1 MDISDAHA
9 LNDPSRTAVVCG
21 GVRFSWQEWAKLT
34 NQAADVLAS
43 LGANSG
49 GRGLIVSSNSW
60 QSLACTAALRRIGAI
75 TVPLNPALTAH
86 EIRYMIEDS
95 DPMLIAADASSLE
108 LVTKALDARGIPIV
122 VLDGPGGDA
131 FWDEVEHSSSA
142 PLSAD
147 HSGYML
153 YTSGTSG
160 KPKGAFHQASPAS
173 SVATAYIDAFRLRS
187 EDIHL
192 VAGPLYHSAPAA
204 FCSIT
209 MSFGGT
215 VVVLPKFDPS
225 FALEL
230 IETEGATTTFMAP
243 ILLKRILDLP
253 DAELTRFDTR
263 TLRVLIVAGS
273 HCPFDIKV
281 RAQKAF
287 GDVLFEFYGSTE
299 TKAVT
304 FITPKDQLAKPGSC
318 GTLMPGVGVRLID
331 DDGRDVP
338 MGHQGEILVRQSEAT
353 FDRYWADPAK
363 TQATVRDGWVST
375 GDVAYQD
382 EDGFFYIVDRKG
394 AVVISGGV
402 NIYPAEIES
411 ALLEHPSVADAAVI
425 GQNDEQWGE
434 RLHAIVVL
442 RGEATG
448 PTLEAYL
455 RQRLAGFKV
464 PRSWE
469 FVEQLGRSDDGKLR
483 KRHLSDERE

>member
-1 MDISDAHA
+1 MDITDAHA

-21 GVRFSWQEWAKLT
+21 SMRFTWQEWAKLT
-34 NQAADVLAS
+34 NQAADVLLT
-43 LGANSG
+43 LGVKPGS
-49 GRGLIVSSNSW
+49 RGLIVSSNSW
-60 QSLACTAALRRIGAI
+60 QSLACTVSLRRVGAI
-75 TVPLNPALTAH
+75 TVPLSPALTSH
-86 EIRYMIEDS
+86 EIAYMVEDADPGLIAVDASAREEVLRALDGRSIPTVALDGRHGDLFWDQVERSSSTPVSS
-95 DPMLIAADASSLE
+95 DPA
-108 LVTKALDARGIPIV
+108 
-122 VLDGPGGDA
+122 
-131 FWDEVEHSSSA
+131 
-142 PLSAD
+142 
-147 HSGYML
+147 GYML

-160 KPKGAFHQASPAS
+160 KPKGAFHRSSPDS
-173 SVATAYIDAFRLRS
+173 SVAANYIEAFRLRS
-187 EDIHL
+187 DDIHL

-215 VVVLPKFDPS
+215 VVVMPKFDPTL
-225 FALEL
+225 ALEL
-230 IETEGATTTFMAP
+230 IQDEGVTTTFMAP
-243 ILLKRILDLP
+243 ILLKRILDLA
-253 DAELTRFDTR
+253 DAELARFDTHS
-263 TLRVLIVAGS
+263 LRVLIVAGS

-304 FITPKDQLAKPGSC
+304 FITPEDQLAKPGSC
-318 GTLMPGVGVRLID
+318 GRLMPGVAVRLIN

-338 MGHQGEILVRQSEAT
+338 IGHQGEILVRKSDAT
-353 FDRYWADPAK
+353 FDRYWAAPAK
-363 TQATVRDGWVST
+363 TDATIRDGWVST

-411 ALLEHPSVADAAVI
+411 ALLEHPAVADAAVI
-425 GQNDEQWGE
+425 GRKDERWGE
-434 RLHAIVVL
+434 RLHALVVL
-442 RGEATG
+442 RGDATG
-448 PTLEAYL
+448 SMLEAYL

-469 FVEQLGRSDDGKLR
+469 FVSELGRSDDGKLR
-483 KRHLSDERE
+483 KRNLSDMGE